1 MADEQQAIAPE
12 PALETASEPEVV
24 VKDEPELIPEPGE
37 ELDGQEDGTEGTEPP
52 APEFVEIEWDDGN
65 KYSIPKALEA
75 GILKN
80 KDYTTKTQ
88 ETAAIRKQ
96 LESREVEITQRLKAT
111 DEELELR
118 SQARFIESEI
128 DRFKDFGWPQYQE
141 ALRVDPLAAQ
151 EAWAYAQSLREQ
163 KAGITEQLN
172 QANSKRSEAAQQDLA
187 KRFQDTLAAAP
198 KIIPG
203 WSPETANK
211 TLDEL
216 LSYATSEGIPEQVL
230 KDNWGPQLLKLLHRA
245 RIGESLLTKQATAP
259 RPAQTVV
266 PQPLKTVGGNST
278 PTTRGDLAS
287 LDMEAYI
294 AARRKGVGGKPLR

>member
-1 MADEQQAIAPE
+1 MEGEDLSIAPSGPETATAPEATTETTVANEPERIPSPEEALSEQQTEEAPQ
-12 PALETASEPEVV
+12 V
-24 VKDEPELIPEPGE
+24 
-37 ELDGQEDGTEGTEPP
+37 EDDS
-52 APEFVEIEWDDGN
+52 VEIEWDDGN
-65 KYSIPKALEA
+65 KYRIPKALES

-88 ETAAIRKQ
+88 ETAALRKQ

-111 DEELELR
+111 DEELEYR
-118 SQARFIESEI
+118 SQARFIESELE
-128 DRFKDFGWPQYQE
+128 RFKDFGWPQYQE

-172 QANSKRSEAAQQDLA
+172 QAQTKRSEAAQQDLA

-203 WSPETANK
+203 WTPETADK

-216 LSYATSEGIPEQVL
+216 LKFATSAGIPEQVL
-230 KDNWGPQLLKLLHRA
+230 KDNWSPVLLKLIHRA
-245 RIGESLLTKQATAP
+245 HVGEKSLQSTVPK
-259 RPAQTVV
+259 PASTVV
-266 PQPLKTVGGNST
+266 PQPLRTVNGNKSA
-278 PTTRGDLAS
+278 PTSGDLAS
-287 LDMEAYI
+287 LDMEAYV
-294 AARRKGVGGKPLR
+294 AARKKGVGGKALR